1 MKKAIIAV
9 VIASIAASLAGCNDK
24 SSKVSDSTPIVEKPP
39 VLVVEAFSPVDKMY
53 VCDVVVK
60 SRIDG
65 VDSSSTG
72 TVTTKAAGSSANA
85 LGIAFLSKVGN
96 TTLNIFPTSN
106 EEAFASNKS
115 LKTIVDKNFR
125 ISGLQFGVASV
136 QYTNEVKMKSAEFL
150 AWNNNVQVN
159 VKYSNCMLK

>member
-24 SSKVSDSTPIVEKPP
+24 SSKASDSTPIVEKP
-39 VLVVEAFSPVDKMY
+39 VMVAFSPVNKMY

-60 SRIDG
+60 SRING

-72 TVTTKAAGSSANA
+72 TVTVITKSAGSSDNA